1 MVFDDELNRSAS
13 IDLAIA
19 PSGTVL
25 AYDMVVDQQSVLLR
39 IEGLLSSTVYRGEL
53 PFTGF
58 VEESVETWPEAQ
70 DASVPSEHGCD
81 GRAGVVLSNDE
92 VWCSFEHGL
101 LRLNASTHAIDSIRL
116 PVLSDAPGFG
126 RLPQMV
132 LAFGGEGAALEV
144 EEGTL
149 LTSARLGALNLTDP
163 DVLDM
168 TGVLPYAYGND
179 SSVPLTYAGDYTA
192 VDGFDQLADLDGVV
206 LGLVA
211 LTDAEVLA
219 LAGEDDRSL
228 LMFSGSGFDDS
239 NSTSRSALIDWFDE
253 RSGAED
259 VHLNVLAVKLDAAE
273 QAQASSGALSAM
285 FLVFGTFTIAA
296 GILLSLTIIM
306 LLADVRR
313 SEVATVRALGLR
325 RSDARAMF
333 TYEGATLAFIA
344 SGVGS
349 VMGLGL
355 AWLIAAGFSSIF
367 SAVGATR
374 FVFDWTVDSFLAG
387 WVWGALLAV
396 IILWSSALQR
406 PTQHRAGASRS
417 PSRHQERR
425 ALGRVFDAD
434 LGFWSD
440 GTVHPF
446 LAHLRSFGHHG
457 LRYIHLA
464 WRGCRRDAHAV
475 VHVGTARVVEQRAAD
490 EPLDPV
496 RCPQHP
502 RFHRRVVL
510 GLDTGLGAGRPLPA
524 ANGAQRTRLHRAR
537 FIAGVGRCL
546 GVDQPRSTSGGLDG
560 KTTLCPTPYRPSWFG
575 CARPPAGSPRADGG
589 GDGDVFHHDV
599 LRGRSRW
606 VHRTV

>member
-1 MVFDDELNRSAS
+1 M
-13 IDLAIA
+13 
-19 PSGTVL
+19 
-25 AYDMVVDQQSVLLR
+25 
-39 IEGLLSSTVYRGEL
+39 
-53 PFTGF
+53 
-58 VEESVETWPEAQ
+58 
-70 DASVPSEHGCD
+70 
-81 GRAGVVLSNDE
+81 
-92 VWCSFEHGL
+92 
-101 LRLNASTHAIDSIRL
+101 
-116 PVLSDAPGFG
+116 
-126 RLPQMV
+126 
-132 LAFGGEGAALEV
+132 

-228 LMFSGSGFDDS
+228 LMFSGSGFDDL

-259 VHLNVLAVKLDAAE
+259 VHLSVLAVKLDAAE

-367 SAVGATR
+367 FGRWGHEIRVRLDRGLLPRRLGVGCAVGGHHPL
-374 FVFDWTVDSFLAG
+374 V
-387 WVWGALLAV
+387 
-396 IILWSSALQR
+396 
-406 PTQHRAGASRS
+406 GASTT
-417 PSRHQERR
+417 P
-425 ALGRVFDAD
+425 
-434 LGFWSD
+434 
-440 GTVHPF
+440 
-446 LAHLRSFGHHG
+446 
-457 LRYIHLA
+457 
-464 WRGCRRDAHAV
+464 
-475 VHVGTARVVEQRAAD
+475 
-490 EPLDPV
+490 
-496 RCPQHP
+496 
-502 RFHRRVVL
+502 
-510 GLDTGLGAGRPLPA
+510 
-524 ANGAQRTRLHRAR
+524 N
-537 FIAGVGRCL
+537 
-546 GVDQPRSTSGGLDG
+546 STSCGRFEELEPSSR
-560 KTTLCPTPYRPSWFG
+560 TACPGACF
-575 CARPPAGSPRADGG
+575 
-589 GDGDVFHHDV
+589 
-599 LRGRSRW
+599 
-606 VHRTV
+606 